1 MNRKFFAISLTL
13 LLAGVLFAQEQ
24 APQTTKITGY
34 LVDNMCAGSAE
45 DEKDFEEEAKGHS
58 VRCAMMAACI
68 RSGYAVA
75 VGKKLYKLDEAG
87 NKSALELLKTTKTAQ
102 GLKVEVEGTIEG
114 HTLRATKITEV
125 AAK

>member
-13 LLAGVLFAQEQ
+13 LLAGVLFAQEKT
-24 APQTTKITGY
+24 PQTVKLTGY
-34 LVDNMCAGSAE
+34 LIDNACAGAA
-45 DEKDFEEEAKGHS
+45 DADKDFEEEAKVHS
-58 VRCAMMAACI
+58 VRCAMMPACV
-68 RSGYAVA
+68 RSGYALA

-87 NKSALELLKTTKTAQ
+87 NKSALELLKATKTAE
-102 GLKVEVEGTIEG
+102 GLKVEVEGSVEG

>member
-24 APQTTKITGY
+24 AQPTVKLTGY
-34 LVDNMCAGSAE
+34 LIDNACAGAA
-45 DEKDFEEEAKGHS
+45 DADKDFEEEAKGHS
-58 VRCAMMAACI
+58 VRCAMMPACV
-68 RSGYAVA
+68 RSGYALA

-87 NKSALELLKTTKTAQ
+87 NKTALELFKATKSTE
-102 GLKVEVEGTIEG
+102 GLKVEAEGTVKG
-114 HTLRATKITEV
+114 HTLSATKITEV